1 MKRFI
6 LKAHC
11 SFDAE
16 NIDDAFLKLSE
27 HFRRLAQD
35 DNYDKF
41 FFLSGEVHLVPLNK
55 KEIEEG

>member
-1 MKRFI
+1 MERFI

-16 NIDDAFLKLSE
+16 NIDDACLKLSE
-27 HFRRLAQD
+27 HFRRLVQD
-35 DNYDKF
+35 DNYDKVF
-41 FFLSGEVHLVPLNK
+41 FATGEVHLVPLNK

>member
-16 NIDDAFLKLSE
+16 NIDDACLKLSE
-27 HFRRLAQD
+27 HFRRLVQD
-35 DNYDKF
+35 DNYDE
-41 FFLSGEVHLVPLNK
+41 FLFATGEIHLAPRTQEKPKGN
-55 KEIEEG
+55 